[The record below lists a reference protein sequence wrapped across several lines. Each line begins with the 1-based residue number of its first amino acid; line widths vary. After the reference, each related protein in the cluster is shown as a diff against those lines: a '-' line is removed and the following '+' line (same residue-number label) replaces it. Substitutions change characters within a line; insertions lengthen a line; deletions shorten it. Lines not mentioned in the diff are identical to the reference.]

1 MGIVVFYYIYWEER
15 EVSPLGIKCPNCGG
29 GMVFDVAK
37 QKLVCPYCD
46 TVSTIQAYRQNNAAE
61 YVNDKYTVSS
71 YRCKNCGAEL
81 TAPEEQTVAY
91 CSYCGGEAMLKQ
103 KETET
108 IRPKRIIPFQR
119 TKKEAIRAYENAV
132 KKVLYVPKE
141 LKDASFLEG
150 FRGVYLPYWSFDVEI
165 PPQNLTLKGTR
176 TYTQG
181 KYDYS
186 ETYDVHAQVGGP
198 VEGAVYDASAAFDDT
213 LAAQIAPFD
222 QKGAKPFDEAYLAG
236 FYADK
241 ATASPQVYKTLAE
254 EQAAD
259 KVFETINQ
267 KAGKVN
273 VSIPSSKEKRIETIG
288 AKATGETVSL
298 FPVWFLTWRRND
310 RVAYSVMNGQSGKIS
325 MDLPVDLKPFFL
337 YSAVAAAVLFL
348 VLSLLPAF
356 IQPMTMAALC
366 AILLV
371 LSGRILNGE
380 LRRIRLQEQHVYDY
394 GNDAGGKKGKPK
406 AITASCLTDVLV
418 YVFFGILAVLAF
430 TTTTGS
436 TGSVGPVFFLALI
449 GQVVL
454 SVKLIRNAAGMRS
467 KSCWVAALTA
477 PVILILGTYVGVN
490 PEVFPNDAWYYVL
503 ATGCLAGIVINAL
516 FTISRYNDL
525 ATRPVPNFFRREGA
539 NNARS

>member
-1 MGIVVFYYIYWEER
+1 M
-15 EVSPLGIKCPNCGG
+15 GIKCPSCGG
-29 GMVFDVAK
+29 GMVFDVGK

-46 TVSTIQAYRQNNAAE
+46 TTCTVHEYRLNNAAE
-61 YVNDKYTVSS
+61 YVNDNYSVSM

-91 CSYCGGEAMLKQ
+91 CSYCGGEAMLQQKQ
-103 KETET
+103 AET

-119 TKKEAIRAYENAV
+119 TKDQAIAAYEAAV

-150 FRGVYLPYWSFDVEI
+150 FRGVYLPYWGIDVEI
-165 PPQNLTLKGTR
+165 PPRELQFKGTR

-181 KYDYS
+181 RYDYH
-186 ETYDVHAQVGGP
+186 ETYDVTAQIGGE

-222 QKGAKPFDEAYLAG
+222 QKGSRAFDEAYLAG

-241 ATASPQVYKTLAE
+241 VTASPKVYSALAV

-259 KVFETINQ
+259 KVYESISK
-267 KAGKVN
+267 KAGKVT
-273 VSIPSSKEKRIETIG
+273 VSLPVGREKRIETIG
-288 AKATGETVSL
+288 AKATGEEVSL
-298 FPVWFLTWRRND
+298 FPVWFLTWRRKD

-325 MDLPVDLKPFFL
+325 MDLPVDLKLFFL
-337 YSAVAAAVLFL
+337 YSAVAAAVLFV

-356 IQPMTMAALC
+356 IQPMTMASVC
-366 AILLV
+366 AALLV
-371 LSGRILNGE
+371 LSGQILNGE
-380 LRRIRLQEQHVYDY
+380 LKKIRLQERHVFDY
-394 GNDAGGKKGKPK
+394 GDDSGEKKGKPK
-406 AITASCLTDVLV
+406 SGAASCLGVGLLCL
-418 YVFFGILAVLAF
+418 FFGLLAVLAF

-436 TGSVGPVFFLALI
+436 DGSVGPTFLLALV
-449 GQVVL
+449 GQIVL
-454 SVKLIRNAAGMRS
+454 SIRLIRNAAGMNN
-467 KSCWVAALTA
+467 KSGLLPALVA
-477 PVILILGTYVGVN
+477 PIILGLGLFVGFY
-490 PEVFPNDAWYYVL
+490 PEVFPNDAWYYGL
-503 ATGCLAGIVINAL
+503 ATGCLGGMLINIL
-516 FTISRYNDL
+516 FTIGRYNDL

>member
-1 MGIVVFYYIYWEER
+1 M
-15 EVSPLGIKCPNCGG
+15 GIKCPNCGG

-46 TVSTIQAYRQNNAAE
+46 NVCTVDAYRQNNAAE
-61 YVNDKYTVSS
+61 YVNDNYIVSS

-108 IRPKRIIPFQR
+108 VRPKRIIPFQR

-150 FRGVYLPYWSFDVEI
+150 FRGVYLPYWGIDVEI
-165 PPQNLTLKGTR
+165 PPKELNLKGSR
-176 TYTQG
+176 SYTQG
-181 KYDYS
+181 KYDYY
-186 ETYDVHAQVGGP
+186 ETYDVTAQIGGQ

-213 LAAQIAPFD
+213 LAAEIAPFD
-222 QKGAKPFDEAYLAG
+222 QKGAKPFDEGYLAG

-241 ATASPQVYKTLAE
+241 VTASPQVYKALAA

-259 KVFETINQ
+259 KVFDSIQRE
-267 KAGKVN
+267 AGKVT
-273 VSIPSSKEKRIETIG
+273 VSLPASKEKRIETVG
-288 AKATGETVSL
+288 AKVMGETVSL

-310 RVAYSVMNGQSGKIS
+310 RVAYSVMNGQSGKIT
-325 MDLPVDLKPFFL
+325 MDLPVDHKQFFL
-337 YSAVAAAVLFL
+337 YSAIAALVLFL
-348 VLSLLPAF
+348 VLSLMPAF

-366 AILLV
+366 AVLLV

-380 LRRIRLQEQHVYDY
+380 LKKIRLQEQHVYDY
-394 GNDAGGKKGKPK
+394 GYDPKKKKGKPK
-406 AITASCLTDVLV
+406 AMTSSCLTGALGYVL
-418 YVFFGILAVLAF
+418 FGILAALAF

-436 TGSVGPVFFLALI
+436 DGTVGPVFFLALI
-449 GQVVL
+449 AQIVL
-454 SVKLIRNAAGMRS
+454 SVKLMRNAAGMNN
-467 KSCWVAALTA
+467 KSGMLPAMAA
-477 PVILILGTYVGVN
+477 PVILILGSYVGVN
-490 PEVFPNDAWYYVL
+490 PEVFPNDAWYYAL
-503 ATGCLAGIVINAL
+503 AIGCLVGMLINIL
-516 FTISRYNDL
+516 FAIGRYNDL

-539 NNARS
+539 NNAQP